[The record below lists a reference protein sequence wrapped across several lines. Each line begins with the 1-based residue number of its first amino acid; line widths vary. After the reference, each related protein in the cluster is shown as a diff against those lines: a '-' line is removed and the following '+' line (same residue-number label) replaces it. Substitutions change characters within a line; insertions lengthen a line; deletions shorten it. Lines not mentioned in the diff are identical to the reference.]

1 MWTWGLW
8 LCSSC
13 MKKGDCSRGVT
24 KTLPRLEDYMHQVSI
39 RCLVLSSPWS
49 PPSCSI
55 FSFEVWTGG
64 LPEHALRPRRHH
76 VGRRRRAAGRGRYEG
91 WEEIPMIHR
100 TMRQRVRLNLII
112 LVQPKRFEPSDYD
125 PTARIGHVSLAL
137 RKFIKRPWSFFKLTC
152 CPSIVGRLCIS
163 VPRINR

>member
-1 MWTWGLW
+1 MPGRSYGASRRHSRHALMWNVNLGALVV
-8 LCSSC
+8 LV
-13 MKKGDCSRGVT
+13 MHEER
-24 KTLPRLEDYMHQVSI
+24 RL
-39 RCLVLSSPWS
+39 LPWS
-49 PPSCSI
+49 HKNLAAARRLHASSLDKMPCIELAVIPPPPSCSI

-91 WEEIPMIHR
+91 WEEIPMSHR

-112 LVQPKRFEPSDYD
+112 PVQPKRFEPSDYD

-137 RKFIKRPWSFFKLTC
+137 RKFIKRP
-152 CPSIVGRLCIS
+152 
-163 VPRINR
+163 